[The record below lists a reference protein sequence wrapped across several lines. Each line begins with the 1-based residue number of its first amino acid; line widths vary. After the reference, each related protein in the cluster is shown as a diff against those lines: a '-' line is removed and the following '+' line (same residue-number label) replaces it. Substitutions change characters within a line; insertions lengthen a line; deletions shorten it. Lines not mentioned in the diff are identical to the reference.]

1 MTLSPAVIND
11 SFERA
16 KNENGGLDA
25 LGLRF
30 YERLFEKYPGVKP
43 LFSSAPEDQQK
54 KLMASI
60 SAIVASVSKPDV
72 MLPYLRAMGVR
83 HNAYKVESDHYG
95 AVAENLL
102 SVLSEHLSKEG
113 QWTEEMKSNWQEALT
128 IISDVMI
135 DAQNHPEKYADE
147 MATAGYL
154 TDGFKQ
160 GNNKPWELV
169 SP

>member
-1 MTLSPAVIND
+1 MTLDAAVISE

-16 KNENGGLDA
+16 KKENGGLDA

-30 YERLFEKYPGVKP
+30 YGRLFEKYPAVKP
-43 LFSSAPEDQQK
+43 LFSAAPEEQQK

-60 SAIVASVSKPDV
+60 GAIVASVSNPEV

-83 HNAYKVESDHYG
+83 HNAYKVESTHYG

-102 SVLSEHLSKEG
+102 AVLAEHLSREG
-113 QWTEEMKSNWQEALT
+113 EWTDEMKDNWAEAVS

-135 DAQNHPEKYADE
+135 DAQEHPEKYADE
-147 MATAGYL
+147 MTKAGYL
-154 TDGFKQ
+154 ADGFRH
-160 GNNKPWELV
+160 GNNKPWELSV
-169 SP
+169 H